1 MSFVKFSV
9 SAKLAVASGISLLLV
24 VGMVVNEHLSSAGL
38 ERAYADALR
47 QQKVVENATASATA
61 IRQAEVAMRDTR
73 LAGTSAQVQSGLGIL
88 LGAAADGRERMEAAR
103 RLSSDPASQQRM
115 DEVAAMFDD
124 FATRSTSFATVRNE
138 YLNQQTV
145 LAQAAGR
152 WNKGWEQLEATL
164 GYVTLDNREEVESN
178 LREGARLFM
187 DARNAFWDLTTSGDF
202 KLERRMN
209 QLILTA
215 MASLRQA
222 GMGLTDKAMAAAI
235 DQLLVAVG
243 NFKTGM
249 EASVKAWKQGNEVVA
264 AELTPLGKQIDE
276 ILPQIAAAAEQSAAA
291 GVAHATA
298 QMTQAARIRIAVGA
312 VAVVI
317 LIGTALFGSF
327 SIGRPLTRVGAV
339 LLELAHGNKAV
350 EIPYVTRGDEVGDAA
365 RAASTFRDNLVEME
379 RLQAEQREAEARLAE
394 EKHIADER
402 TAADKHAA
410 EQKAAA
416 ERKAMMERL
425 AAEFEAAVGN
435 IVETVSNASHELEAA
450 ASSLSKT
457 AETTEQLSATVASA
471 SEDASAN
478 VKSVAAAS
486 EEMTSS
492 VQEIGRQ
499 VNESSK
505 IAGEAVN
512 QAEKTDA
519 RIGQLSEAASRIGD
533 VVKLITAIA
542 EQTNLLALN
551 ATIEAA
557 RAGEAGKGFAVVAQE
572 VKALASQTAKATDEI
587 AGQITG
593 MQAETRE
600 SVLAIKEISGTV
612 RRISDIA
619 TTIAAAVEEQG
630 AATGEISR
638 NALLAAQG
646 TAQVAVNITDVNR
659 GASETGTASARVLAS
674 AQSLAGESGRLK
686 REVEKFLDTVRAA

>member
-1 MSFVKFSV
+1 MVSVKFSV
-9 SAKLAVASGISLLLV
+9 STKLAIASGISLLLV
-24 VGMVVNEHLSSAGL
+24 MGMLANEQINNRAIES
-38 ERAYADALR
+38 AYAEALR
-47 QQKVVENATASATA
+47 EQEVVKLTAAGTAA
-61 IRQAEVAMRDTR
+61 IRNGLIALGGLRAARSSEQVE
-73 LAGTSAQVQSGLGIL
+73 SALSNLQT
-88 LGAAADGRERMEAAR
+88 AAKDGRERMEAAR
-103 RLSSDPASQQRM
+103 QLSLDPANQTRM
-115 DEVAAMFDD
+115 DEAASLFDQFAAAAAP
-124 FATRSTSFATVRNE
+124 FATARRET
-138 YLNQQTV
+138 
-145 LAQAAGR
+145 
-152 WNKGWEQLEATL
+152 LEAESLQNSLGVRWGGAWENLESTL
-164 GYVTLDNREEVESN
+164 VLSNSGNRAEVDSS
-178 LREGARLFM
+178 LREGARQFM
-187 DARNAFWDLTTSGDF
+187 DARNAYWRFMSTEEPQALTHM
-202 KLERRMN
+202 K
-209 QLILTA
+209 QLLL
-215 MASLRQA
+215 S
-222 GMGLTDKAMAAAI
+222 GMGALRSISDP
-235 DQLLVAVG
+235 DLV
-243 NFKTGM
+243 ND
-249 EASVKAWKQGNEVVA
+249 VKALTRILEQSGTTMEKGAKAVKTASDLWKDKMVPLSGQIDAVVQQISAAGETAAQASVVA
-264 AELTPLGKQIDE
+264 AGASMARSERIGY
-276 ILPQIAAAAEQSAAA
+276 AVG
-291 GVAHATA
+291 GVAFA
-298 QMTQAARIRIAVGA
+298 
-312 VAVVI
+312 I
-317 LIGTALFGSF
+317 LIGTALFGRF

-379 RLQAEQREAEARLAE
+379 RLQAEQREAEARVAE

-402 TAADKHAA
+402 TAAERHAA
-410 EQKAAA
+410 EQKAAD

-471 SEDASAN
+471 SEDASTN

-499 VNESSK
+499 VNESSR
-505 IAGEAVN
+505 IAGEAVT

-519 RIGQLSEAASRIGD
+519 RIGQLSEAAARIGD

-587 AGQITG
+587 ATQIAG
-593 MQAETRE
+593 MQAATRE
-600 SVLAIKEISGTV
+600 SVGAIKEISGTV

-674 AQSLAGESGRLK
+674 AQSLAGESGRLR
-686 REVEKFLDTVRAA
+686 REVDNFLNTVRAA

>member
-1 MSFVKFSV
+1 MHFMNLSV
-9 SAKLAVASGISLLLV
+9 STKLAIASGISLLLV
-24 VGMVVNEHLSSAGL
+24 AGMVANEHFSSASL
-38 ERAYADALR
+38 EQAYADALR
-47 QQKVVENATASATA
+47 QQKVVENATAGATA
-61 IRQAEVAMRDTR
+61 IRKAEVAMRDTR
-73 LAGTSAQVQSGLGIL
+73 LAGTTALVQTSLGQL
-88 LGAAADGRERMEAAR
+88 LGAASDGRERMEAAR
-103 RLSSDPASQQRM
+103 RLSTDPASQERM
-115 DEVAAMFDD
+115 DKVAAMFDE
-124 FATRSTSFATVRNE
+124 FATRSTALATVRNE

-145 LAQAAGR
+145 LTEAAGR

-164 GYVTLDNREEVESN
+164 GYTTIDNREDVESN
-178 LREGARLFM
+178 LREGGRLFM
-187 DARNAFWDLTTSGDF
+187 DARNAFWDLMTSGNAQ
-202 KLERRMN
+202 LERRMN

-215 MASLRQA
+215 MASIRQA
-222 GMGLTDKAMAAAI
+222 KMGLSDTAVSGAI
-235 DQLLVAVG
+235 DQLLTAVG
-243 NFKTGM
+243 SFKTGM
-249 EASVKAWKQGNEVVA
+249 EASVKAWKAANETVTTGLV
-264 AELTPLGKQIDE
+264 PLGKQIDE
-276 ILPQIAAAAEQSAAA
+276 ILPQIAAAAEQSAEA
-291 GVAHATA
+291 GVAHASA
-298 QMTQAARIRIAVGA
+298 QMTRTASIRFAVGGIA
-312 VAVVI
+312 FAI
-317 LIGTALFGSF
+317 LIGTALFGRF

-379 RLQAEQREAEARLAE
+379 RLQAEQREAEARIAE
-394 EKHIADER
+394 EKHAADER
-402 TAADKHAA
+402 TAAERNAA

-425 AAEFEAAVGN
+425 AAEFETAVGN

-471 SEDASAN
+471 SEDASTN

-499 VNESSK
+499 VNESSR
-505 IAGEAVN
+505 IAGEAVT

-519 RIGQLSEAASRIGD
+519 RIGQLSEAAARIGD

-587 AGQITG
+587 ATQISG
-593 MQAETRE
+593 MQAATRE
-600 SVLAIKEISGTV
+600 SVGAIKEISGTV

-674 AQSLAGESGRLK
+674 AQSLAGESGRLR
-686 REVEKFLDTVRAA
+686 REVDNFLNTVRAA

>member
-1 MSFVKFSV
+1 MVSMKFSV
-9 SAKLAVASGISLLLV
+9 STKLAIASGISLLLV
-24 VGMVVNEHLSSAGL
+24 VGMLANEQISN
-38 ERAYADALR
+38 RATEAAYGEALR
-47 QQKVVENATASATA
+47 EQQVVKLTAAGTAA
-61 IRQAEVAMRDTR
+61 IRNGLLALGNLRTARSRD
-73 LAGTSAQVQSGLGIL
+73 QVEGALSGLQT
-88 LGAAADGRERMEAAR
+88 ATKDGHERMDAAR
-103 RLSSDPASQQRM
+103 RLSVDAANQARM
-115 DEVAAMFDD
+115 DEAASLFDQ
-124 FATRSTSFATVRNE
+124 FAAAAAPFAAARIEVIEAEALQNSLGVRWGGAWENLESTLVLSKSGNRSEIDS
-138 YLNQQTV
+138 
-145 LAQAAGR
+145 
-152 WNKGWEQLEATL
+152 
-164 GYVTLDNREEVESN
+164 S
-178 LREGARLFM
+178 LREGARQFM
-187 DARNAFWDLTTSGDF
+187 DARNAYWRFMSTEEPQALQHM
-202 KLERRMN
+202 K
-209 QLILTA
+209 QLLL
-215 MASLRQA
+215 S
-222 GMGLTDKAMAAAI
+222 GMGALRSITDPELEHDVKALSRILEQSGTTMEKGAKAVKTASDIWKNKMEPLSGQIDATVQQISAAGEDAA
-235 DQLLVAVG
+235 Q
-243 NFKTGM
+243 
-249 EASVKAWKQGNEVVA
+249 ASVVSAGASMRRSE
-264 AELTPLGKQIDE
+264 QI
-276 ILPQIAAAAEQSAAA
+276 
-291 GVAHATA
+291 GY
-298 QMTQAARIRIAVGA
+298 AVGA

-379 RLQAEQREAEARLAE
+379 RLQTEQREAEARIAE
-394 EKHIADER
+394 EKRAADER

-457 AETTEQLSATVASA
+457 AETTEQLSGTVASA

-505 IAGEAVN
+505 IAGEAVS

-686 REVEKFLDTVRAA
+686 REVEKFLNTVRAA